1 MKAKTK
7 QNNSKTTTTTTT
19 TTTTMFLC
27 LPGLIWVFSLIVNGL
42 LSPHESALLDRVV
55 VAKLVLT
62 LWVSLN

>member
-7 QNNSKTTTTTTT
+7 QNNSKTTTTTK
-19 TTTTMFLC
+19 MFLC
-27 LPGLIWVFSLIVNGL
+27 LPGLIWVFSLTVNGL
-42 LSPHESALLDRVV
+42 LSPHEPALLHRVV